1 MDIKLRARRAQ
12 QILGD
17 SVFKEAIEV
26 IDQEILREFRACKVN
41 DSERL
46 TAIKGMQDT
55 LVRFV
60 EYFERAMRTG
70 QMEEGKLINIEKARK
85 WHQKILKP

>member
-17 SVFKEAIEV
+17 SVFKEAVEA
-26 IDQEILREFRACKVN
+26 IDQEILREFRACKAN
-41 DSERL
+41 DPERL

-85 WHQKILKP
+85 WHQKILRH